1 MFSNLKGQNN
11 ISKTHLDRPI
21 PIPFFFFNILYNSI
35 YNIYIFKTLSYKLNI
50 STILLVY

>member
-11 ISKTHLDRPI
+11 ISKTHLDRPT
-21 PIPFFFFNILYNSI
+21 PIPFFLNILYNSI
-35 YNIYIFKTLSYKLNI
+35 YNIYIFKSLSYKLNI